1 MSETVQSQGRPLA
14 QAVRGEL
21 LERKSGAG
29 RELAY
34 WQGGHSS
41 LHPGDS
47 EWRPGS
53 TVADE
58 EHLMESEV
66 RVRGTGGRRTQSVPE
81 AGAEDGGV
89 PRTGGVAGESRQA
102 VVASTCTTSCTKRE
116 PHGHGAKPAAR
127 QPEA

>member
-53 TVADE
+53 TAADE

-81 AGAEDGGV
+81 AGAEDRRRGRGKSPGGRGLHV
-89 PRTGGVAGESRQA
+89 YHIVYQARAPRSR
-102 VVASTCTTSCTKRE
+102 
-116 PHGHGAKPAAR
+116 G
-127 QPEA
+127 

>member
-53 TVADE
+53 TAADE
-58 EHLMESEV
+58 EHLIESEV

-81 AGAEDGGV
+81 AGAED
-89 PRTGGVAGESRQA
+89 GGVAGESRQA

-127 QPEA
+127 RPEA

>member
-53 TVADE
+53 TAADE

-66 RVRGTGGRRTQSVPE
+66 RVRGTGGHRTQSVPE
-81 AGAEDGGV
+81 AGAEDRRRG
-89 PRTGGVAGESRQA
+89 RGESPGGRGLHVYHIVYQA
-102 VVASTCTTSCTKRE
+102 RAPRSR
-116 PHGHGAKPAAR
+116 G
-127 QPEA
+127 